1 MSNAK
6 IQDVDDIANAKYVML
21 SLLRELDNLRAKD
34 KENKSY
40 QKQIEQLEID
50 LKHYDDKTLI
60 NKVNQVYVP
69 YLQSLLEKN
78 YD

>member
-1 MSNAK
+1 MSNVK
-6 IQDVDDIANAKYVML
+6 IQDVEDIANAKYVML
-21 SLLRELDNLRAKD
+21 SLLRELDNMRAKD
-34 KENKSY
+34 KDNPNYK
-40 QKQIEQLEID
+40 KQIEQLEYD
-50 LKHYDDKTLI
+50 LKHYDDKTLL